1 MSELDVSE
9 FADGEKGSEENT
21 KQADGGMAP
30 TVSIEEVGIV
40 RPIKVAAL
48 LSMIIGVILLSLAIA
63 ASGWIRGDNKQ
74 EGLWAVCYDDA
85 NETGVINCSENESRI
100 GSLDWM
106 DACRALS
113 IVALMGGFSGFIVG
127 TIGVTTSELKMKPCF
142 YTTAMVLMWLSS
154 LPLFITLIVFA
165 KRFVEENQPETWSVG
180 WPYVF
185 SLIALALYLLSAIIF
200 IVDRNADEIVLCE
213 VSTATEEQGIEEEA
227 VDV

>member
-9 FADGEKGSEENT
+9 FADGERDVEENT
-21 KQADGGMAP
+21 KQSDGGMAP

-63 ASGWIRGDNKQ
+63 SSSWVRGDNKQ

-85 NETGVINCSENESRI
+85 NDTGVINCMENESRI

-113 IVALMGGFSGFIVG
+113 VIALMGGFSGFIVG

-142 YTTAMVLMWLSS
+142 YTTSMVLMLLSS
-154 LPLFITLIVFA
+154 LPLFITLIIFV

-180 WPYVF
+180 WSFVF
-185 SLIALALYLLSAIIF
+185 AVITLALYIASAIIF
-200 IVDRNADEIVLCE
+200 IIDRNADEILLCE
-213 VSTATEEQGIEEEA
+213 VSTANEESGIEEEA
-227 VDV
+227 TDV